1 MWGSQ
6 AFRIPPEF
14 LRRTMTACLADTIDP
29 AFEILGLEAATGP
42 FLFNSPHSGRIYPRS
57 FVTQTRLD
65 FATLRRSEDSF
76 VDELFE
82 DVVNAGAPFMRA
94 LFPRAFLDL
103 NREPYELDPR
113 MFEGRLP
120 PFANTRSVR
129 VSGGLGTIARVVGE
143 AQEIYPARLSVAEG
157 LERIETF
164 YKPYHQALRRMIAA
178 TQRRW
183 GVAVL
188 VDCHSMPSGSARD
201 DSTRADFVIG
211 DRYGTSCSERVTEA
225 LEAELSAAGYRVLR
239 NKPYAGGYITEHY
252 GNPAAG
258 LHAVQIEVN
267 RALYMEEA
275 LYLRASGFDRLR
287 VEIGAAMP
295 RVFARL
301 AGVLAPPRAAAE

>member
-1 MWGSQ
+1 
-6 AFRIPPEF
+6 
-14 LRRTMTACLADTIDP
+14 MTACLADTIDP

-57 FVTQTRLD
+57 FVMQTRLD

-94 LFPRAFLDL
+94 LFPRSFLDL

-120 PFANTRSVR
+120 PYANTRSVR

-143 AQEIYPARLSVAEG
+143 AQEIYPRRLTVAEG
-157 LERIETF
+157 LERIEAF
-164 YKPYHQALRRMIAA
+164 YKPYHQALRRLIAT

-188 VDCHSMPSGSARD
+188 VDCHSMPSSSARD
-201 DSTRADFVIG
+201 ASMRADVVIG
-211 DRYGTSCSERVTEA
+211 DRYGTSCSEVVTEA
-225 LEAELSAAGYRVLR
+225 LEQELSAAGYRVLR

-275 LYLRASGFDRLR
+275 LYQRSTDFDRVR
-287 VEIGAAMP
+287 GEMTAAMQ
-295 RVFARL
+295 R
-301 AGVLAPPRAAAE
+301 VLARVSLGLSLPRAAAE

>member
-1 MWGSQ
+1 
-6 AFRIPPEF
+6 
-14 LRRTMTACLADTIDP
+14 MTACLADTIDP

-57 FVTQTRLD
+57 FVMQTRLD

-94 LFPRAFLDL
+94 LFPRSFLDL

-120 PFANTRSVR
+120 PYANTRSVR

-143 AQEIYPARLSVAEG
+143 AQEIYPRRLTVAEG
-157 LERIETF
+157 LERIEAF
-164 YKPYHQALRRMIAA
+164 YKPYHQALRRLIAT

-188 VDCHSMPSGSARD
+188 VDCHSMPSSSARD
-201 DSTRADFVIG
+201 ASMRADVVIG
-211 DRYGTSCSERVTEA
+211 DRYGTSCSEVVTEA
-225 LEAELSAAGYRVLR
+225 LEQELSAAGYRVLR

-275 LYLRASGFDRLR
+275 LYRRSVDFGR
-287 VEIGAAMP
+287 VRGEMTAAMQ
-295 RVFARL
+295 R
-301 AGVLAPPRAAAE
+301 VLARVSLGLSVPRAAAE